1 MRSVLTILAG
11 VCCASLAP
19 AQPATGTKS
28 SSTTTTVQYHRSST
42 VIGTSFMLG
51 TESVGKVT
59 EVVFNDGGCIEYLV
73 VQDSVGFIVVPYSVA
88 TFNYDQKTVV
98 VQSSTVTVEKLRDL
112 RFTEG

>member
-1 MRSVLTILAG
+1 MGHRAIGHFICFRTSLRESASGFPASFPAERQPMRSVLTILAG
-11 VCCASLAP
+11 ACCASLAL

-73 VQDSVGFIVVPYSVA
+73 VQDA
-88 TFNYDQKTVV
+88 
-98 VQSSTVTVEKLRDL
+98 E
-112 RFTEG
+112 